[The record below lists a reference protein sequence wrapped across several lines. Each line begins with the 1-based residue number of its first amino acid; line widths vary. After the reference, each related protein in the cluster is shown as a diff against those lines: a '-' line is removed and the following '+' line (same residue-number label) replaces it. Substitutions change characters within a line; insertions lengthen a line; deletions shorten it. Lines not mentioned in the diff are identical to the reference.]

1 MLHKVYRKSLILC
14 VFSVCLAVVPWPVL
28 VVYDLSVLVVLLA
41 EWSPGSKEGNG
52 VDPVDAGKE
61 EPGNQKPVYSLL
73 SKLSF
78 RSTIESV
85 EGRDAREEEEHRHLP
100 NVHEHHP

>member
-1 MLHKVYRKSLILC
+1 MLHKVFRKSLILC
-14 VFSVCLAVVPWPVL
+14 VFSVCLAVVPWQGL
-28 VVYDLSVLVVLLA
+28 VVYDMSVLEVLLA

-61 EPGNQKPVYSLL
+61 EPGNQKSVYSFL
-73 SKLSF
+73 SKLPF

-85 EGRDAREEEEHRHLP
+85 EGRDAG
-100 NVHEHHP
+100 

>member
-1 MLHKVYRKSLILC
+1 MLQKVYRKSLILC
-14 VFSVCLAVVPWPVL
+14 VFSVCLAVVPWPGL

-41 EWSPGSKEGNG
+41 ECSPGSKEGNG

-61 EPGNQKPVYSLL
+61 EPGKQKSVNSLL
-73 SKLSF
+73 SKLPF

-85 EGRDAREEEEHRHLP
+85 ESRDAG
-100 NVHEHHP
+100 